1 MNKSLVLVMCDVLV
15 LSAMSLSRG
24 GFDEGDGNDSQAG
37 LVDVTEE
44 FQATSNALDVAQG
57 KVSGLEDDVSRL
69 KKELKEAAEKTLQIQ
84 QWVDE
89 QEANCRAAIS
99 NANERAATLITQTQI
114 EAEAEAKRR
123 QQQLDELLAAE
134 KERSR
139 VAISNANERAAA
151 LIAQT
156 QAEAEAEAKRR
167 QQRLDELLAAEK
179 ERRRVAVSNA
189 YHHANA
195 VIAETKAEAEA
206 KTNELQ
212 NRLNETRGEL
222 AKKQR
227 ELKETERKLE
237 ESERSVGRNIDVI
250 EHMLCRVTVT
260 TNEHKNEAPFYSP
273 IIDIKGEAYVM
284 VVGYDGKHLDKMK
297 SILVGWAKGG
307 EEPIR
312 YPKPEAYYLVD
323 GGRKLDIVLLKLQG
337 GNMWTNRMTLGE
349 RTEALPSSYWCG
361 KTSGKAR
368 FEQSVPVINL
378 GTVKEIG
385 RNFERGDMCV
395 DVKKRSICCLYVSMT
410 DDPFV
415 FDDPNPKLRKWPF
428 EEKKGKK

>member
-24 GFDEGDGNDSQAG
+24 GFDEGDGNDSRAG
-37 LVDVTEE
+37 LVDVTEA
-44 FQATSNALDVAQG
+44 FQATSNDVRQ
-57 KVSGLEDDVSRL
+57 LT
-69 KKELKEAAEKTLQIQ
+69 KELKAVKAALR
-84 QWVDE
+84 
-89 QEANCRAAIS
+89 QEA
-99 NANERAATLITQTQI
+99 ERVKD
-114 EAEAEAKRR
+114 AEAKTN
-123 QQQLDELLAAE
+123 ELQNRLNE
-134 KERSR
+134 TSGKLGKKQRELKET
-139 VAISNANERAAA
+139 ERK
-151 LIAQT
+151 LET
-156 QAEAEAEAKRR
+156 
-167 QQRLDELLAAEK
+167 
-179 ERRRVAVSNA
+179 VSKA

-195 VIAETKAEAEA
+195 VIAKTKAEAEAKAKRSQQRLNEQLEAEKGRMQAAVSNANDRADAAIAETKAEAEA

-260 TNEHKNEAPFYSP
+260 TNQGKNEAPFHSP

-284 VVGYDGKHLDKMK
+284 VAGYDGKHLDRMN
-297 SILVGWAKGG
+297 SILVEAKGG

-312 YPKPEAYYLVD
+312 YHKPEAYYLVD

-349 RTEALPSSYWCG
+349 RTEALSSYWCG
-361 KTSGKAR
+361 KATGRAC

-378 GTVKEIG
+378 GTVKKIG